1 MEDVQLYEKIRLKST
16 FQRLIDSFIF
26 ILLLLLLSH
35 RLITFST
42 HFTLPCFLGFL
53 CESWFTV
60 NWFIILSTKWA
71 RARVNTFLHSLSQR
85 VPTGEL
91 PAVDLFVTTADPV
104 REPPIIA
111 VNTVLSLLALDY
123 PTHKLA
129 CYVSDDGCSPVTFY
143 ALLEASRF
151 AKLWVPFCKKY
162 NVQLRAPLR
171 FFSDEST
178 GANSQPSPEFTQDS
192 LRMKEEYGKLGCKIE
207 EASREPERIIKLE
220 GEFGAFMNAKRRN
233 HQPIIK
239 VIIWENEEG
248 QSDGLPHL
256 IYVSRE
262 KRPQHPHYHKAGA
275 MNVLTRVSGLMSNA
289 PYMLNVDCD
298 MMVNNPKI
306 VEHAMCIFLD
316 PKGYKEVAFVQCFQ
330 QFYDG
335 LKDDPFGNQL
345 VAVYMYLLA
354 GLAGLQGPFYL
365 GTNCLHRRKVIYG
378 RYPDAIPPENQEKLS
393 NRELEHKFGSSKEFV
408 KLAAQAWEDNSRSD
422 VINPSTSLEAA
433 IQVSSCEYEYGTAWG
448 KQVGWLYGSL
458 SEDQQTGLSI
468 HRRGWRSECCTPEPI
483 AFTGCAPGSL
493 ISSMGQQKRWASGQ
507 LTVLLGPQSPYLGLL
522 FGKLQFRQCLGYLW
536 LLHGGLHAFPEICY
550 AALPAYCLITNST
563 FLPKGRWLWV
573 CATVFVIYNIYSVI
587 EYLAIG
593 LSLRTW
599 WNSHRMRRIT
609 PMNAWFMGSLSG
621 IVEMLGL
628 SNSVF
633 DITQKEAPSSGS
645 DTDAGRFRFDESA
658 IFVPGTTILLLQ
670 LSALVMKLVR
680 LDPASENG
688 SGVGEVLCSVYFVVC
703 FWPFL
708 KGLFGKAQY
717 GIPTSTIF
725 KSALL
730 AFLFVQFSRSCIATT
745 N

>member
-1 MEDVQLYEKIRLKST
+1 MEDVQLYERIRLKCT

-53 CESWFTV
+53 CESWFTF

-71 RARVNTFLHSLSQR
+71 RARVNTFHHSLSQR
-85 VPTGEL
+85 VPMAEL
-91 PAVDLFVTTADPV
+91 PAVDLLVTTADPV

-178 GANSQPSPEFTQDS
+178 GANSQPSPEFTQDC
-192 LRMKEEYGKLGCKIE
+192 LRMKEEYKKLSCKIE

-233 HQPIIK
+233 HKAIIK
-239 VIIWENEEG
+239 VIIWENEAG

-262 KRPQHPHYHKAGA
+262 KRPQHPHHHKAGA
-275 MNVLTRVSGLMSNA
+275 MNALTRVSGLMSNA

-316 PKGYKEVAFVQCFQ
+316 PKGYKEVAFVQSFQ
-330 QFYDG
+330 QFHDG

-345 VAVYMYLLA
+345 VAASVYVLA
-354 GLAGLQGPFYL
+354 GLAGLQGPFYC
-365 GTNCLHRRKVIYG
+365 GTNCFHRRKVIYG
-378 RYPDAIPPENQEKLS
+378 RSPDAILPENQEKLS
-393 NRELEHKFGSSKEFV
+393 NRELEQRFGSSKEFV
-408 KLAAQAWEDNSRSD
+408 KLAAQAWEDNSSD
-422 VINPSTSLEAA
+422 VINPSTSLESA
-433 IQVSSCEYEYGTAWG
+433 IEVSSCEYEYGTAWG

-458 SEDQQTGLSI
+458 AEDQQTGLSI
-468 HRRGWRSECCTPEPI
+468 HRRGWRSECCMPEPI
-483 AFTGCAPGSL
+483 AFTGCAPGGL
-493 ISSMGQQKRWASGQ
+493 ISTMAQQKRWASG
-507 LTVLLGPQSPYLGLL
+507 LLRVLLGPQSPYLGLL

-536 LLHGGLHAFPEICY
+536 LLHWGLHAFPEICY
-550 AALPAYCLITNST
+550 AALPAYCLLTNST

-573 CATVFVIYNIYSVI
+573 FAIVFVIYNIYSVI

-599 WNSHRMRRIT
+599 WNNHRMRRIT

-621 IVEMLGL
+621 IVEMLGI
-628 SNSVF
+628 SNSVL
-633 DITQKEAPSSGS
+633 DITQKEAPSSSS
-645 DTDAGRFRFDESA
+645 DTDAGRFSFDESA
-658 IFVPGTTILLLQ
+658 MFVPGTTILLLH
-670 LSALVMKLVR
+670 LSGLVMKLVR

-688 SGVGEVLCSVYFVVC
+688 SGVGEVLCSVYVVVC

-717 GIPTSTIF
+717 GIPMSTIF

-730 AFLFVQFSRSCIATT
+730 AFLFVQFSRSSIATT